1 MPQPTRLT
9 VLTTLLETGLV
20 PLFFHPDPEIAC
32 RVVEACLAGG
42 ARTIEFTNRG
52 VRAHQVFEQVAR
64 HFENDERL
72 ILGAGSILEPATAA
86 LYMQLGA
93 SFIVA
98 PMLNPEVARI
108 CNRRKIAYLPGCGSV
123 SEISQAE
130 ELGVEICKIFPGG
143 AVGGADFIKS
153 VRAPMPWSNL
163 MPTGGVDPT
172 EASIQKWFAAG
183 VCAVGIGGK
192 LIREDW
198 IAENNFAAITELV
211 KNTLS
216 WIETARTK

>member
-20 PLFFHPDPEIAC
+20 PLFFHPNPEIAC

-52 VRAHQVFEQVAR
+52 VRAHLVFEQVAC
-64 HFENDERL
+64 HFENDARL
-72 ILGAGSILEPATAA
+72 LLGAGSIVEPGTASI
-86 LYMQLGA
+86 YMQLGA
-93 SFIVA
+93 SFIVS
-98 PMLNPEVARI
+98 PLLNPEVIRT
-108 CNRRKIAYLPGCGSV
+108 CNRRKIACLPGCGSV

-143 AVGGADFIKS
+143 AVGGVDFIKS
-153 VRAPMPWSNL
+153 ARAPLPWSHL

-172 EASIQKWFAAG
+172 EASIQKWFSAG

-198 IAENNFAAITELV
+198 IASGNFSAITELV
-211 KNTLS
+211 KNTLA
-216 WIETARTK
+216 WIETARTQ